1 MDTVLNVL
9 DLTELTVGEALTL
22 LLSSVGLSLL
32 ITLVYMFTHRKSV
45 IKPAVLMTIII
56 LGPIAGVLFLVVGN
70 NLARAVSLGG
80 GIALIRFRSTLNDPR
95 DLAYLLLSM
104 VIGIT
109 CGSGLLTYAV
119 LVTVV
124 VSLVLIVA
132 HLVHL
137 DGARGRLMKL
147 RIIIPENMDYY
158 GVFDPIL
165 KEYCASFHL
174 ESVRSTEYGTL
185 LELRFLVKIN
195 DPAKQKELIDA
206 IRCRNG
212 NWTISLS
219 ERAAED
225 YV

>member
-32 ITLVYMFTHRKSV
+32 ITLVYMFTHRKAV

-212 NWTISLS
+212 NLTISLS

>member
-165 KEYCASFHL
+165 KVYCASFHL

-212 NWTISLS
+212 NLTISLS

>member
-1 MDTVLNVL
+1 MNTVLDIL
-9 DLTELTVGEALTL
+9 DLTELTVGEALLL

-165 KEYCASFHL
+165 KEHCASFHL

-212 NWTISLS
+212 NLTISLS

>member
-212 NWTISLS
+212 NLTISLS